1 MYPTHAAVLHISAR
15 DDEAASDHDVMGLA
29 RSVVEAWCKEQL
41 REPDRSAPELLM
53 SGREPFLRQVA
64 LRNDGSVVG
73 EIREVDVSS
82 PDEWAWQ
89 ARLERPLLPVDNCE
103 WDRRLRTDIQMRLE
117 ALGTL
122 EVGRA
127 IVITIREQ
135 LAFPDGMRP
144 SDRSSESAPPCSL
157 LSALLEQFTVSQ
169 GNIEW
174 TRSYWQVRNIDQVE
188 DLHRKIV
195 DRKRTVPLVVC
206 VGDESQGPP
215 VEPAMLAR
223 DLFGTARVVHISNP
237 RLTARLRV
245 LIGETHRVGWNVIRL
260 YRPGFSITDSAGMHR
275 FFRRAEI
282 ERYADGGFAEWF
294 SRHIRREESFLV
306 EPDSVVRDRI
316 RARER
321 AQSDRAQRLIGTLV
335 EDLKS
340 KMGDVAHDSLHDAI
354 NLVLEELDT
363 ARVRMVEAETLA
375 SSYADELESAKEDA
389 FRLKARVSNLEQRLS
404 DVTQPTLSD
413 EAFAAVPATV
423 AEAVQQVMTTVEHG
437 ELEFHDRV
445 LKQVNGHRSKLDPVQ
460 VRDMLI
466 MIRDVARQCR
476 GGHGD
481 RRGPA
486 DYFRERGV
494 TLKSDISETAKQHY
508 ESDYALE
515 VERQGG
521 LKRVLM
527 GPHVNLTQRH
537 RIYWHHDKDA
547 QCFVIGH
554 IGDHLRDA
562 TTN

>member
-1 MYPTHAAVLHISAR
+1 
-15 DDEAASDHDVMGLA
+15 
-29 RSVVEAWCKEQL
+29 
-41 REPDRSAPELLM
+41 
-53 SGREPFLRQVA
+53 
-64 LRNDGSVVG
+64 
-73 EIREVDVSS
+73 
-82 PDEWAWQ
+82 
-89 ARLERPLLPVDNCE
+89 
-103 WDRRLRTDIQMRLE
+103 
-117 ALGTL
+117 
-122 EVGRA
+122 
-127 IVITIREQ
+127 
-135 LAFPDGMRP
+135 
-144 SDRSSESAPPCSL
+144 
-157 LSALLEQFTVSQ
+157 
-169 GNIEW
+169 
-174 TRSYWQVRNIDQVE
+174 
-188 DLHRKIV
+188 
-195 DRKRTVPLVVC
+195 
-206 VGDESQGPP
+206 
-215 VEPAMLAR
+215 MLAR

-245 LIGETHRVGWNVIRL
+245 MIGETHRVGRNVIRL

-437 ELEFHDRV
+437 ELAFHDRV